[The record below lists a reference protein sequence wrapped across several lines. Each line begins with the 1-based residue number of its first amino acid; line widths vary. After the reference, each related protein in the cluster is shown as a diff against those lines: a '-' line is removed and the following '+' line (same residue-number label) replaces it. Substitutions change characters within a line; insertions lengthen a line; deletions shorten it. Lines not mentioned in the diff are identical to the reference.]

1 MDLIWIFIAVIVAAN
16 ILLNVMGTNIVRS
29 SEIHDNNKKRN
40 LLIVLWGVPLLGVFL
55 AMIKINKDIKANQA
69 KMEEEIAPAIR
80 QMADRLKVLDADIAL
95 SKSKKNPKI
104 H

>member
-1 MDLIWIFIAVIVAAN
+1 MDLFWIFILIMVIAN
-16 ILLNVMGTNIVRS
+16 ILLNIMGTNIVRS

-40 LLIVLWGVPLLGVFL
+40 LLIMLWGIPMLGVFV
-55 AMIKINKDIKANQA
+55 AMIKINKDIKANQQ

-80 QMADRLKVLDADIAL
+80 EMADRLKVLDADIAM
-95 SKSKKNPKI
+95 SKAKKNPKI